1 MNGKVL
7 ERYAELMI
15 DKIRQMSAGEW
26 QKPWFTPRAGLPQ
39 NISGRPYNS
48 MNRLMLY
55 MEMDRMGY
63 TLPVF
68 MTFRQ
73 LKDENLMV
81 TKGSHALP
89 VTFYDIT
96 VKHKTTGEK
105 ISFDDYKSLPELQ
118 KQEYKVTPFMKHFYV
133 FNIDQTDFKEKYP
146 ERYEGMRVRF
156 SGPAVADNVKG
167 NRNPW
172 LDKMIKE
179 QKWLC
184 PIELKVQDRAYYS
197 PSKDRIVLPTP
208 GQFKDMESFQ
218 MTALHE
224 IAHSTGHSSRLDR
237 GLHHPFGTCGYARE
251 EIIAEF
257 TAAVTGR
264 DLGIAVTPRK
274 ENAQYLKSWLSNLKE
289 DPGYVMSVL
298 REAGK
303 ASAMIEESVE
313 KQHTLA
319 DTSAREEDI
328 SPLPIKEEGN
338 NETVSSGILD
348 MYNRSKEQY
357 PDAMALIR
365 VGDEYKAYNQDAER
379 LHEVLGVCA
388 RKAVSEKDGTPVM
401 TASFRHVDLDTHLH
415 SIIKAGSKVTINHYE
430 KVAAPDKSMTPPLLF
445 KGGRREIEITSAG
458 AVIRTNGNQYDA
470 TGILK
475 GLEKAGIDVRNISG
489 SQWESMLRGRGTVL
503 NPAKQKMLF
512 SIRKQPSGYG
522 VRIADISGKISSSV
536 QREL

>member
-26 QKPWFTPRAGLPQ
+26 QKPWFTPRTGLPQ

-55 MEMDRMGY
+55 IEMDRMGY

-73 LKDENLMV
+73 LKDENLMII
-81 TKGSHALP
+81 KGSHALP

-146 ERYEGMRVRF
+146 ERYEDMRVRF

-167 NRNPW
+167 NGNPW

-184 PIELKVQDRAYYS
+184 PIELKVQDKAYYS
-197 PSKDRIVLPTP
+197 PSKDRIVLPAP

-224 IAHSTGHSSRLDR
+224 MAHSTGHSSRLDR

-274 ENAQYLKSWLSNLKE
+274 ENAQYLKSWLANLKE

-338 NETVSSGILD
+338 NETVPSGILD
-348 MYNRSKEQY
+348 MYDR
-357 PDAMALIR
+357 
-365 VGDEYKAYNQDAER
+365 
-379 LHEVLGVCA
+379 
-388 RKAVSEKDGTPVM
+388 
-401 TASFRHVDLDTHLH
+401 SFRHVDLDTHLR

-430 KVAAPDKSMTPPLLF
+430 KAAAPDKSMTTPLLF

>member
-26 QKPWFTPRAGLPQ
+26 QKPWFTPRTGLPQ

-81 TKGSHALP
+81 IKGSHALP

-146 ERYEGMRVRF
+146 ERYEDMRVRF

-167 NRNPW
+167 NGNPR

-197 PSKDRIVLPTP
+197 PSKDRIVLPAP

-224 IAHSTGHSSRLDR
+224 MAHSTGHSSRLDR

-289 DPGYVMSVL
+289 D
-298 REAGK
+298 
-303 ASAMIEESVE
+303 
-313 KQHTLA
+313 
-319 DTSAREEDI
+319 I
-328 SPLPIKEEGN
+328 SPLPIKEERN

-348 MYNRSKEQY
+348 MYDRSKEQY
-357 PDAMALIR
+357 PNAMVLIR

-401 TASFRHVDLDTHLH
+401 TASFRHVDLDTHLR
-415 SIIKAGSKVTINHYE
+415 SIIKAARSQSTI
-430 KVAAPDKSMTPPLLF
+430 M
-445 KGGRREIEITSAG
+445 
-458 AVIRTNGNQYDA
+458 
-470 TGILK
+470 
-475 GLEKAGIDVRNISG
+475 
-489 SQWESMLRGRGTVL
+489 
-503 NPAKQKMLF
+503 
-512 SIRKQPSGYG
+512 RKQP
-522 VRIADISGKISSSV
+522 RRTRA
-536 QREL
+536 

>member
-26 QKPWFTPRAGLPQ
+26 QKPWFTPRTGLPQ

-55 MEMDRMGY
+55 IEMDRMGY

-73 LKDENLMV
+73 LKDENLMII
-81 TKGSHALP
+81 KGSHALP

-146 ERYEGMRVRF
+146 ERYEDMRVRF

-167 NRNPW
+167 NGNPW

-184 PIELKVQDRAYYS
+184 PIELKVQDKAYYS
-197 PSKDRIVLPTP
+197 PSKDRIVLPAP

-224 IAHSTGHSSRLDR
+224 MAHSTGHSSRL
-237 GLHHPFGTCGYARE
+237 
-251 EIIAEF
+251 
-257 TAAVTGR
+257 
-264 DLGIAVTPRK
+264 
-274 ENAQYLKSWLSNLKE
+274 

-338 NETVSSGILD
+338 NETVPSGILD
-348 MYNRSKEQY
+348 MYDRSKEQY

-388 RKAVSEKDGTPVM
+388 RKAVSGKDGTPVM
-401 TASFRHVDLDTHLH
+401 TASFRHVDLDTHLR

-430 KVAAPDKSMTPPLLF
+430 KAAAPDKSMTTPLLF

>member
-26 QKPWFTPRAGLPQ
+26 QKPWFTPRTGLPQ

-55 MEMDRMGY
+55 IEMDRMGY

-73 LKDENLMV
+73 LKDENLMII
-81 TKGSHALP
+81 KGSHALP

-146 ERYEGMRVRF
+146 ERYEDMRVRF

-167 NRNPW
+167 NGNPW

-184 PIELKVQDRAYYS
+184 PIELKVQDKAYYS
-197 PSKDRIVLPTP
+197 PSKDRIVLPAP

-224 IAHSTGHSSRLDR
+224 MAHSTGHSSRLDR

-274 ENAQYLKSWLSNLKE
+274 ENAQYLKSWLANLKE

-328 SPLPIKEEGN
+328 SPLPIKEERN
-338 NETVSSGILD
+338 NETVSSGILN
-348 MYNRSKEQY
+348 MYDRSKEQY

-365 VGDEYKAYNQDAER
+365 
-379 LHEVLGVCA
+379 
-388 RKAVSEKDGTPVM
+388 
-401 TASFRHVDLDTHLH
+401 RHVDLDTHLR
-415 SIIKAGSKVTINHYE
+415 SIIKAGSKVAINHYE
-430 KVAAPDKSMTPPLLF
+430 KAAAPDKSMTPPLLF
-445 KGGRREIEITSAG
+445 KGGRREIEITSGG

-522 VRIADISGKISSSV
+522 VR
-536 QREL
+536 

>member
-26 QKPWFTPRAGLPQ
+26 QKPWFTPRTGLPQ

-68 MTFRQ
+68 M
-73 LKDENLMV
+73 
-81 TKGSHALP
+81 
-89 VTFYDIT
+89 TFYDIT

-146 ERYEGMRVRF
+146 ERYEDMRVRF

-167 NRNPW
+167 NGNPW

-224 IAHSTGHSSRLDR
+224 MAHSTGHSSRLDR
-237 GLHHPFGTCGYARE
+237 GLHHTFGTCGYARE

-289 DPGYVMSVL
+289 DPGYVMSYG
-298 REAGK
+298 RP
-303 ASAMIEESVE
+303 
-313 KQHTLA
+313 
-319 DTSAREEDI
+319 AR
-328 SPLPIKEEGN
+328 
-338 NETVSSGILD
+338 
-348 MYNRSKEQY
+348 
-357 PDAMALIR
+357 
-365 VGDEYKAYNQDAER
+365 
-379 LHEVLGVCA
+379 H
-388 RKAVSEKDGTPVM
+388 
-401 TASFRHVDLDTHLH
+401 
-415 SIIKAGSKVTINHYE
+415 
-430 KVAAPDKSMTPPLLF
+430 PP
-445 KGGRREIEITSAG
+445 
-458 AVIRTNGNQYDA
+458 
-470 TGILK
+470 
-475 GLEKAGIDVRNISG
+475 
-489 SQWESMLRGRGTVL
+489 
-503 NPAKQKMLF
+503 
-512 SIRKQPSGYG
+512 
-522 VRIADISGKISSSV
+522 
-536 QREL
+536 

>member
-26 QKPWFTPRAGLPQ
+26 QKPWFTPRTGLPQ

-81 TKGSHALP
+81 IKGSHALP

-146 ERYEGMRVRF
+146 ERYEDMRVRF

-167 NRNPW
+167 NGNPR

-197 PSKDRIVLPTP
+197 PSQDRIVLPAP

-224 IAHSTGHSSRLDR
+224 MAHSTGHSSRLDR

-257 TAAVTGR
+257 TAAVQAGTGNSR
-264 DLGIAVTPRK
+264 
-274 ENAQYLKSWLSNLKE
+274 NS
-289 DPGYVMSVL
+289 
-298 REAGK
+298 
-303 ASAMIEESVE
+303 E
-313 KQHTLA
+313 K
-319 DTSAREEDI
+319 
-328 SPLPIKEEGN
+328 G
-338 NETVSSGILD
+338 
-348 MYNRSKEQY
+348 
-357 PDAMALIR
+357 
-365 VGDEYKAYNQDAER
+365 ER
-379 LHEVLGVCA
+379 T
-388 RKAVSEKDGTPVM
+388 VSEKLAVKFEGGPRLCHECVTGGRQSIRHDRGKCGK
-401 TASFRHVDLDTHLH
+401 TAHPGRHIRQGRGRIPTSHKRRRKQRNGSFRHSRYV
-415 SIIKAGSKVTINHYE
+415 
-430 KVAAPDKSMTPPLLF
+430 
-445 KGGRREIEITSAG
+445 
-458 AVIRTNGNQYDA
+458 
-470 TGILK
+470 
-475 GLEKAGIDVRNISG
+475 
-489 SQWESMLRGRGTVL
+489 
-503 NPAKQKMLF
+503 
-512 SIRKQPSGYG
+512 
-522 VRIADISGKISSSV
+522 
-536 QREL
+536 

>member
-1 MNGKVL
+1 
-7 ERYAELMI
+7 
-15 DKIRQMSAGEW
+15 
-26 QKPWFTPRAGLPQ
+26 
-39 NISGRPYNS
+39 
-48 MNRLMLY
+48 
-55 MEMDRMGY
+55 
-63 TLPVF
+63 
-68 MTFRQ
+68 
-73 LKDENLMV
+73 
-81 TKGSHALP
+81 
-89 VTFYDIT
+89 
-96 VKHKTTGEK
+96 
-105 ISFDDYKSLPELQ
+105 
-118 KQEYKVTPFMKHFYV
+118 
-133 FNIDQTDFKEKYP
+133 QTDFKEKYP

-197 PSKDRIVLPTP
+197 PSKDRIVLPAP

-224 IAHSTGHSSRLDR
+224 MAHSTGHSSRLDR

-348 MYNRSKEQY
+348 MYDRSKEQY

-401 TASFRHVDLDTHLH
+401 TASF
-415 SIIKAGSKVTINHYE
+415 
-430 KVAAPDKSMTPPLLF
+430 
-445 KGGRREIEITSAG
+445 KGGRREIEITSEG

-522 VRIADISGKISSSV
+522 VR
-536 QREL
+536 

>member
-26 QKPWFTPRAGLPQ
+26 QKPWFTPRTGLPQ

-81 TKGSHALP
+81 IKGSHALP

-96 VKHKTTGEK
+96 VKHKTT
-105 ISFDDYKSLPELQ
+105 
-118 KQEYKVTPFMKHFYV
+118 
-133 FNIDQTDFKEKYP
+133 
-146 ERYEGMRVRF
+146 
-156 SGPAVADNVKG
+156 
-167 NRNPW
+167 
-172 LDKMIKE
+172 
-179 QKWLC
+179 
-184 PIELKVQDRAYYS
+184 
-197 PSKDRIVLPTP
+197 
-208 GQFKDMESFQ
+208 
-218 MTALHE
+218 
-224 IAHSTGHSSRLDR
+224 
-237 GLHHPFGTCGYARE
+237 
-251 EIIAEF
+251 
-257 TAAVTGR
+257 
-264 DLGIAVTPRK
+264 
-274 ENAQYLKSWLSNLKE
+274 
-289 DPGYVMSVL
+289 
-298 REAGK
+298 
-303 ASAMIEESVE
+303 
-313 KQHTLA
+313 
-319 DTSAREEDI
+319 
-328 SPLPIKEEGN
+328 IKEEGN

-348 MYNRSKEQY
+348 MYDRSKEQY

-401 TASFRHVDLDTHLH
+401 TASFRHVDLDTHLR
-415 SIIKAGSKVTINHYE
+415 SIIKAGSKVAINHYE
-430 KVAAPDKSMTPPLLF
+430 KAAAPDKSMTPPLLF
-445 KGGRREIEITSAG
+445 KGGRREIEITSEG

>member
-7 ERYAELMI
+7 ERYAELRI

-224 IAHSTGHSSRLDR
+224 MAYSTGHSSRLDR

-328 SPLPIKEEGN
+328 SPLPIKEY
-338 NETVSSGILD
+338 NE
-348 MYNRSKEQY
+348 
-357 PDAMALIR
+357 
-365 VGDEYKAYNQDAER
+365 
-379 LHEVLGVCA
+379 
-388 RKAVSEKDGTPVM
+388 
-401 TASFRHVDLDTHLH
+401 
-415 SIIKAGSKVTINHYE
+415 
-430 KVAAPDKSMTPPLLF
+430 
-445 KGGRREIEITSAG
+445 SA
-458 AVIRTNGNQYDA
+458 IHNT
-470 TGILK
+470 L
-475 GLEKAGIDVRNISG
+475 
-489 SQWESMLRGRGTVL
+489 
-503 NPAKQKMLF
+503 
-512 SIRKQPSGYG
+512 
-522 VRIADISGKISSSV
+522 
-536 QREL
+536 

>member
-81 TKGSHALP
+81 IKGSHALP

-146 ERYEGMRVRF
+146 ERYEDMRVRF

-167 NRNPW
+167 NGNPR

-197 PSKDRIVLPTP
+197 PSKDRIVLPAP

-224 IAHSTGHSSRLDR
+224 
-237 GLHHPFGTCGYARE
+237 
-251 EIIAEF
+251 
-257 TAAVTGR
+257 
-264 DLGIAVTPRK
+264 
-274 ENAQYLKSWLSNLKE
+274 
-289 DPGYVMSVL
+289 
-298 REAGK
+298 
-303 ASAMIEESVE
+303 
-313 KQHTLA
+313 
-319 DTSAREEDI
+319 
-328 SPLPIKEEGN
+328 
-338 NETVSSGILD
+338 
-348 MYNRSKEQY
+348 
-357 PDAMALIR
+357 MALIR

-388 RKAVSEKDGTPVM
+388 RKAVSGKDGTPVM
-401 TASFRHVDLDTHLH
+401 TASFRHVDLDTHLR

-430 KVAAPDKSMTPPLLF
+430 KAAAPDKSMTTPLLF
-445 KGGRREIEITSAG
+445 KGGRREIEITSEG

>member
-26 QKPWFTPRAGLPQ
+26 QKPWFTPRTGLPQ

-55 MEMDRMGY
+55 IEMDRMGY

-73 LKDENLMV
+73 LKDENLMII
-81 TKGSHALP
+81 KGSHALP

-146 ERYEGMRVRF
+146 ERYEDMRVRF

-167 NRNPW
+167 NGNPW

-184 PIELKVQDRAYYS
+184 PIELKVQDKAYYS
-197 PSKDRIVLPTP
+197 PSKDRIVLPAP

-224 IAHSTGHSSRLDR
+224 MAHSTGHSSRLDR

-274 ENAQYLKSWLSNLKE
+274 ENAQYLKSWLANLKE

-328 SPLPIKEEGN
+328 SPLPIKEERN
-338 NETVSSGILD
+338 NETVSSGILN
-348 MYNRSKEQY
+348 MYDRSKEQY

-365 VGDEYKAYNQDAER
+365 VGDEY
-379 LHEVLGVCA
+379 LSLIH
-388 RKAVSEKDGTPVM
+388 
-401 TASFRHVDLDTHLH
+401 
-415 SIIKAGSKVTINHYE
+415 I
-430 KVAAPDKSMTPPLLF
+430 
-445 KGGRREIEITSAG
+445 
-458 AVIRTNGNQYDA
+458 
-470 TGILK
+470 
-475 GLEKAGIDVRNISG
+475 
-489 SQWESMLRGRGTVL
+489 
-503 NPAKQKMLF
+503 
-512 SIRKQPSGYG
+512 
-522 VRIADISGKISSSV
+522 
-536 QREL
+536 

>member
-1 MNGKVL
+1 M
-7 ERYAELMI
+7 
-15 DKIRQMSAGEW
+15 
-26 QKPWFTPRAGLPQ
+26 
-39 NISGRPYNS
+39 
-48 MNRLMLY
+48 
-55 MEMDRMGY
+55 
-63 TLPVF
+63 
-68 MTFRQ
+68 
-73 LKDENLMV
+73 
-81 TKGSHALP
+81 
-89 VTFYDIT
+89 
-96 VKHKTTGEK
+96 
-105 ISFDDYKSLPELQ
+105 
-118 KQEYKVTPFMKHFYV
+118 TPFMKHFYV

-224 IAHSTGHSSRLDR
+224 MAHSTGHSSRLDR

-328 SPLPIKEEGN
+328 SPLPIKKK
-338 NETVSSGILD
+338 ETTK
-348 MYNRSKEQY
+348 RSL
-357 PDAMALIR
+357 PAFSI
-365 VGDEYKAYNQDAER
+365 
-379 LHEVLGVCA
+379 CITA
-388 RKAVSEKDGTPVM
+388 RKNNIRMQWPLSVWGMNTRHIIRMRKDSMRYLAYAQGKRCRKK
-401 TASFRHVDLDTHLH
+401 TA
-415 SIIKAGSKVTINHYE
+415 
-430 KVAAPDKSMTPPLLF
+430 
-445 KGGRREIEITSAG
+445 RRS
-458 AVIRTNGNQYDA
+458 
-470 TGILK
+470 
-475 GLEKAGIDVRNISG
+475 
-489 SQWESMLRGRGTVL
+489 
-503 NPAKQKMLF
+503 
-512 SIRKQPSGYG
+512 
-522 VRIADISGKISSSV
+522 
-536 QREL
+536 

>member
-81 TKGSHALP
+81 IKGSHALP

-146 ERYEGMRVRF
+146 ERYEDMRVRF

-167 NRNPW
+167 NGNPR

-197 PSKDRIVLPTP
+197 PSKDRIVLPA
-208 GQFKDMESFQ
+208 FSIC
-218 MTALHE
+218 MTA
-224 IAHSTGHSSRLDR
+224 
-237 GLHHPFGTCGYARE
+237 
-251 EIIAEF
+251 
-257 TAAVTGR
+257 
-264 DLGIAVTPRK
+264 RK
-274 ENAQYLKSWLSNLKE
+274 
-289 DPGYVMSVL
+289 
-298 REAGK
+298 
-303 ASAMIEESVE
+303 
-313 KQHTLA
+313 
-319 DTSAREEDI
+319 
-328 SPLPIKEEGN
+328 N
-338 NETVSSGILD
+338 N
-348 MYNRSKEQY
+348 
-357 PDAMALIR
+357 IR
-365 VGDEYKAYNQDAER
+365 
-379 LHEVLGVCA
+379 
-388 RKAVSEKDGTPVM
+388 M
-401 TASFRHVDLDTHLH
+401 
-415 SIIKAGSKVTINHYE
+415 
-430 KVAAPDKSMTPPLLF
+430 
-445 KGGRREIEITSAG
+445 
-458 AVIRTNGNQYDA
+458 
-470 TGILK
+470 
-475 GLEKAGIDVRNISG
+475 
-489 SQWESMLRGRGTVL
+489 QW
-503 NPAKQKMLF
+503 P
-512 SIRKQPSGYG
+512 
-522 VRIADISGKISSSV
+522 SSV
-536 QREL
+536 WGMNTRHIIRMRKDSMRYLAYAQGKRCREKTARRS

>member
-26 QKPWFTPRAGLPQ
+26 QKPWFTPRTGLPQ

-81 TKGSHALP
+81 IKGSHALP

-146 ERYEGMRVRF
+146 ERYEDMRVRF

-167 NRNPW
+167 NGNPR

-197 PSKDRIVLPTP
+197 PSKDRIVLPAP

-224 IAHSTGHSSRLDR
+224 MAHSTGHSSRLDR

-313 KQHTLA
+313 KQ
-319 DTSAREEDI
+319 D
-328 SPLPIKEEGN
+328 
-338 NETVSSGILD
+338 
-348 MYNRSKEQY
+348 
-357 PDAMALIR
+357 
-365 VGDEYKAYNQDAER
+365 
-379 LHEVLGVCA
+379 
-388 RKAVSEKDGTPVM
+388 RK
-401 TASFRHVDLDTHLH
+401 
-415 SIIKAGSKVTINHYE
+415 
-430 KVAAPDKSMTPPLLF
+430 
-445 KGGRREIEITSAG
+445 
-458 AVIRTNGNQYDA
+458 
-470 TGILK
+470 
-475 GLEKAGIDVRNISG
+475 
-489 SQWESMLRGRGTVL
+489 
-503 NPAKQKMLF
+503 
-512 SIRKQPSGYG
+512 
-522 VRIADISGKISSSV
+522 SV
-536 QREL
+536 V

>member
-26 QKPWFTPRAGLPQ
+26 QKPWFTPRTGLPQ

-81 TKGSHALP
+81 IKGSHALP

-167 NRNPW
+167 NGNPW

-197 PSKDRIVLPTP
+197 PSKDRIVLPAP

-224 IAHSTGHSSRLDR
+224 MAHSTGHSSRLDR

-303 ASAMIEESVE
+303 ASAMIEESME

-328 SPLPIKEEGN
+328 SPLPIKEY
-338 NETVSSGILD
+338 NE
-348 MYNRSKEQY
+348 
-357 PDAMALIR
+357 
-365 VGDEYKAYNQDAER
+365 
-379 LHEVLGVCA
+379 
-388 RKAVSEKDGTPVM
+388 
-401 TASFRHVDLDTHLH
+401 
-415 SIIKAGSKVTINHYE
+415 
-430 KVAAPDKSMTPPLLF
+430 
-445 KGGRREIEITSAG
+445 SA
-458 AVIRTNGNQYDA
+458 IHNT
-470 TGILK
+470 L
-475 GLEKAGIDVRNISG
+475 
-489 SQWESMLRGRGTVL
+489 
-503 NPAKQKMLF
+503 
-512 SIRKQPSGYG
+512 
-522 VRIADISGKISSSV
+522 
-536 QREL
+536 